1 MRIIFYFIG
10 PLLFLLQSASA
21 LTIKIDYTY
30 DTNNFFNTTERRAAI
45 EAVAKFFGD
54 AIQDNLLEI
63 DNTQFNQAT
72 WSADFIHPE
81 TGLTESISNL
91 IVPEDTVIVYVGAR
105 NLGESILGRAGPGGF
120 SAGGFPPWF
129 ARIRGRGQTDAES
142 DTASLRTDYSLWGGS
157 IAFDVDTTWNFSLTD
172 NNAGFEFVSVALH
185 EMGHVLGV
193 GTADSWNNLVNGS
206 GLFTGSNVF
215 NSLGFNPEAATGH
228 FENVNIALNS
238 SHYGSFGAS
247 HGILRPALMLPVLS
261 DTGNNYD
268 VFTDADLA
276 ALVDIGWEI
285 FFDPSVTNN
294 SLSPT
299 SSSFTWPSTSF
310 LFYEIQ
316 RSDDLSNFT
325 LGGSGQLNGLA
336 GNQTWSDPSPLPD
349 RAFYRLKASNSLTT
363 NPLLFSPLASNQST
377 LSSDIQE
384 NSVYSSI
391 TVAPRVVDNC
401 YGNCEDGHE

>member
-10 PLLFLLQSASA
+10 FLLFLLQSASA

-63 DNTQFNQAT
+63 DNAQFNQAT

-228 FENVNIALNS
+228 FGNVNIALNS

-363 NPLLFSPLASNQST
+363 NPLLFSPLATNQST

>member
-10 PLLFLLQSASA
+10 PLLFLLRSASA

-206 GLFTGSNVF
+206 GLFTC
-215 NSLGFNPEAATGH
+215 L
-228 FENVNIALNS
+228 L
-238 SHYGSFGAS
+238 Y
-247 HGILRPALMLPVLS
+247 
-261 DTGNNYD
+261 
-268 VFTDADLA
+268 
-276 ALVDIGWEI
+276 
-285 FFDPSVTNN
+285 
-294 SLSPT
+294 T
-299 SSSFTWPSTSF
+299 S
-310 LFYEIQ
+310 
-316 RSDDLSNFT
+316 
-325 LGGSGQLNGLA
+325 
-336 GNQTWSDPSPLPD
+336 PSPRDQRGSRMP
-349 RAFYRLKASNSLTT
+349 
-363 NPLLFSPLASNQST
+363 
-377 LSSDIQE
+377 SS
-384 NSVYSSI
+384 
-391 TVAPRVVDNC
+391 A
-401 YGNCEDGHE
+401 